1 MKKGAKQPR
10 VTYAR
15 AMDWLKRSE
24 LDENPTEISKTDGYD
39 ARTVRNQIA
48 LMKKERDER
57 EVRQGVLRDALIKH
71 FADICSFARKLE
83 KKIASMKEPFPIS
96 DDLTNDPIWFSL
108 REHLPRSPLWKNLDA
123 LKDNEARFRESVDT
137 IRGKITTEVT
147 VRAGMLGISDPD
159 GKGILDGW
167 RDGLLAHVK
176 LTTRLGKGIED
187 VTYRK
192 EPKTGKVELFK
203 GAYSLGTMPENQVEA
218 VEKLFD
224 DLLKDVPTFEGYAL
238 LKENTD
244 EFMRIQSS
252 IHEEFNKIILRRV
265 VAGRCRYC
273 PY

>member
-10 VTYAR
+10 VTHAR

-39 ARTVRNQIA
+39 ARTVRNQIT
-48 LMKKERDER
+48 LMKQERDER
-57 EVRQGVLRDALIKH
+57 EVRQGVLREALIKH

-137 IRGKITTEVT
+137 IRGKIEIEVT
-147 VRAGMLGISDPD
+147 VRAGMLGISDPE

-167 RDGLLAHVK
+167 GDGLLAHVK
-176 LTTRLGKGIED
+176 LTAYLGKGIED

-192 EPKTGKVELFK
+192 EPRAGEVELFK
-203 GAYSLGTMPENQVEA
+203 GAYSLGTMSENQVEA

-224 DLLKDVPTFEGYAL
+224 DLLGNAL
-238 LKENTD
+238 LFDEYSLLKQNTD
-244 EFMRIQSS
+244 EFVWIKSS
-252 IHEEFNKIILRRV
+252 IREELDKIILRRV